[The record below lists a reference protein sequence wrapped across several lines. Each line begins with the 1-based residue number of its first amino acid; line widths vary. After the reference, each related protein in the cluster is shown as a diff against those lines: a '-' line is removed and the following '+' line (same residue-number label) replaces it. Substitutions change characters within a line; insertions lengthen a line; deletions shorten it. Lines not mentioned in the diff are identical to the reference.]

1 MASRKEYEML
11 FQLNAQL
18 GSNYSNTFSKAQ
30 REIAQMQ
37 EKVKALSKTQSDIAA
52 FQKQQNAV
60 ENTRSKLAVLQQQYD
75 NIQKE
80 MKETEGY
87 SSALENKLLAKQQ
100 QIEKTSASLQQ
111 QTDKLNQMDA
121 ALREAGVDT
130 KNLSSSS
137 ATLSTRIEEL
147 KAKQV
152 EAAESAQ
159 EFGESSTEA
168 FGAIQQAIASAGIA
182 ISLKEIFDAYM
193 ECVDIAA
200 DFEETMS
207 TVEALSGASAR
218 EMGDLTALAKEL
230 GATTKFTAKESA
242 EAMTYMGMAGWD
254 ATQMMSGMDGV
265 LQLAAASGENLG
277 LVSDIVTD
285 NLTAFG
291 LKASD
296 TARFSDVLAAAA
308 TNSNTS
314 VSIMGETFKMSA
326 SVAGALGY
334 SIEDV
339 AVAVGLMAN
348 SGIKGSIAGTALKN
362 TFNGLLE
369 GVTLSAK
376 AFGEYKYSAVNA
388 DGTMKDFSSTIDELR
403 VYFNQMTEAERVNN
417 AMTVA
422 GQRGYNGLLAILN
435 ATDADYA
442 SLTQSINE
450 CSGAA
455 EKMAKIKLDNLKG
468 DITLMTSASDAL
480 KTSIGEQFNPELRKL
495 YSTGTE
501 LFGLANQFVTENP
514 ILVRSIT
521 AFVGVMGLATAG
533 ITAYTTVAKVAKT
546 LELASMFSAAGPIML
561 TVGAVA
567 ALTAG
572 VLGIVDAYN
581 DAKIAARQY
590 GNEVLDAAE
599 KYQQAMSEADEL
611 EKNISEWK
619 SLNETIASGTASV
632 DEVTAAK
639 ERLKETEQWLIDN
652 YGIYMDNDGTISDEE
667 LQSLEMRNEELRE
680 TARLQAEIALYNA
693 KEKYNNAKDEVG
705 DTQQKRDAL
714 SAENAQMA
722 REQLILQKYLTSW
735 QRTYDSDKY
744 QNASYADQDKMFQDT
759 MNSLNKDLAAVGSD
773 YYFNHFAGV
782 VTSIM
787 QFSKEIEKN
796 QEKINKYNTEL
807 LEYSES
813 AAAYKKAT
821 RDIIGLQISDIPTDN
836 LQEFAEVARSIG
848 EQAANAELQTAEL
861 EKYAQQLTDVAHAAG
876 LLPENQKIVFNAD
889 GALNVLEE
897 VADGLDELDG
907 KSVEVIANADTKEAL
922 IKINDVSYKV
932 LEYDKA
938 TGVATLSVDGKKAY
952 GEIDIAT
959 GELRKFDED
968 EAEAYLNAN
977 TEDFDKNIKNAK
989 TELANLDGKKVTV
1002 TTIFKSVYQT
1012 VKQALGFDGYATGTE
1027 SAVPGAHWVG
1037 ENGPELLW
1045 FNGGEKVLD
1054 AKSSA
1059 ELMQSLNGASNLYTS
1074 SHRNN
1079 VLSAEVAPSTSQ
1091 YKISIAPQFIVE
1103 GGNAEDIGN
1112 RLQEFSDILIGNVMD
1127 ALEEAGIDAKR
1138 GAYV

>member
-18 GSNYSNTFSKAQ
+18 GSNYSGTFSKAQ
-30 REIAQMQ
+30 REIVQMQ

-52 FQKQQNAV
+52 YQKQQSAV
-60 ENTRSKLAVLQQQYD
+60 EATRSKLAVLQQQYD

-100 QIEKTSASLQQ
+100 QIEKTSSSLQQ

-121 ALREAGVDT
+121 ALRNAGVDT
-130 KNLSSSS
+130 SNL
-137 ATLSTRIEEL
+137 ARESTNLTSRIEDL
-147 KAKQV
+147 KAKQE
-152 EAAESAQ
+152 EAAESAE

-168 FGAIQQAIASAGIA
+168 FGAIGQAIASAGIA

-193 ECVDIAA
+193 DCVDIAA

-265 LQLAAASGENLG
+265 LQLAAASEENLG

-376 AFGEYKYSAVNA
+376 AFGEYKYSAINA

-403 VYFNQMTEAERVNN
+403 VYFEQMTEAERVNN

-442 SLTQSINE
+442 ALTQSINE

-455 EKMAKIKLDNLKG
+455 ERMAKIKLDNLKG

-533 ITAYTTVAKVAKT
+533 ITAYTTIAKVAKT

-561 TVGAVA
+561 TVGAIA

-572 VLGIVDAYN
+572 VVGAVDAYN

-590 GNEVLDAAE
+590 GDEVVAAAE
-599 KYQQAMSEADEL
+599 SYKEAMTAADEL
-611 EKNISEWK
+611 ERNITEWK

-667 LQSLEMRNEELRE
+667 LESLEMRNEELRE

-693 KEKYNNAKDEVG
+693 KEKYDDAKEDVG
-705 DTQQKRDAL
+705 DTPQKRDAL
-714 SAENAQMA
+714 EAETAQMA
-722 REQLILQKYLTSW
+722 REALILQKYSNSW
-735 QRTYDSDKY
+735 QRTLNSDEY
-744 QNASYADQDKMFQDT
+744 QNADSVKQNEMFNNT
-759 MNSLNKDLAAVGSD
+759 MNLLNKDLAAVGSD

-782 VTSIM
+782 ETSIM
-787 QFSKEIEKN
+787 DLSKEIEKN
-796 QEKINKYNTEL
+796 QKEINEYNTEL

-821 RDIIGLQISDIPTDN
+821 RDIIGLQISDIPTEN
-836 LQEFAEVARSIG
+836 LQEFAEVAKSIG

-861 EKYAQQLTDVAHAAG
+861 ERYAEQLTEAAHAAG

-907 KSVEVIANADTKEAL
+907 KSVEVVAKADTNEAL
-922 IKINDVSYKV
+922 VKINDVTYKV
-932 LEYDKA
+932 LKYDDA
-938 TGVATLSVDGKKAY
+938 TGIATLSVDGKKAY
-952 GEIDIAT
+952 GEIDLAT

-968 EAEAYLNAN
+968 EAEAFLNAN
-977 TEDFDKNIKNAK
+977 TDDFDKNIQNAK
-989 TELANLDGKKVTV
+989 TELASLDGKKITV

-1027 SAVPGAHWVG
+1027 NALPGAHWVG
-1037 ENGPELLW
+1037 EHGPELLW
-1045 FNGGEKVLD
+1045 FEGGEKVLD

-1059 ELMQSLNGASNLYTS
+1059 ALMQSINGTSNHYTS
-1074 SHRNN
+1074 QRNN
-1079 VLSAEVAPSTSQ
+1079 ALSTEFSPTSKH
-1091 YKISIAPQFIVE
+1091 YSISIAPQFVVE
-1103 GGNAEDIGN
+1103 GGGVEDIGN

-1127 ALEEAGIDAKR
+1127 ALEEAGIDEKR
-1138 GAYV
+1138 GAYA